1 MQRSSNLYIVK
12 IAVVIFVITTLGACA
27 PAQFASVPNPER
39 GANLD
44 SAREISESDQ
54 NLATSSGS
62 KLAEANLKVPDGM
75 VGFEGSVFV
84 ALANVIQKRW
94 IQAGWKIGDQPINTD
109 LEQLPSDCTLYPHEG
124 VSNQWV
130 GTCLGY
136 VLVPKD
142 GGSHISVM
150 HTSRD
155 GNTTMVQIAPAPN
168 P

>member
-1 MQRSSNLYIVK
+1 MQRSLCLIYFKITALAIVFT
-12 IAVVIFVITTLGACA
+12 ALSACA
-27 PAQFASVPNPER
+27 PAQFASVPIPDPH
-39 GANLD
+39 ASLD
-44 SAREISESDQ
+44 NREALSESDQ
-54 NLATSSGS
+54 DLATGAGS
-62 KLAEANLKVPDGM
+62 KLAEANLTVPEGM

-84 ALANVIQKRW
+84 ALANVIQNRW
-94 IQAGWKIGDQPINTD
+94 VQAGWKISHKSINTD

-130 GTCLGY
+130 GNCIGY

-150 HTSRD
+150 HTARD
-155 GNTTMVQIAPAPN
+155 GNTTMVQIAPAPD